1 MKNRLS
7 LKIKIKILFTK
18 ITLILKFK
26 LQTRNIKKNFYFSIM
41 SNKLQE
47 IKKLL
52 KKENMLEKQKKKFND
67 GHNKNNSDMKSLYLR
82 FLIL

>member
-1 MKNRLS
+1 
-7 LKIKIKILFTK
+7 
-18 ITLILKFK
+18 
-26 LQTRNIKKNFYFSIM
+26 M

-67 GHNKNNSDMKSLYLR
+67 GHNKNNSNMKSLYLR

>member
-1 MKNRLS
+1 V
-7 LKIKIKILFTK
+7 
-18 ITLILKFK
+18 
-26 LQTRNIKKNFYFSIM
+26 

-67 GHNKNNSDMKSLYLR
+67 GHNKNNSNMKIAEYYQNLTNSYPEYFNLE
-82 FLIL
+82 

>member
-1 MKNRLS
+1 LKNHLS

-26 LQTRNIKKNFYFSIM
+26 LQTGNIKKNLYFSNV
-41 SNKLQE
+41 SRKLQE

-67 GHNKNNSDMKSLYLR
+67 GHNKNNSNMKSL
-82 FLIL
+82 

>member
-1 MKNRLS
+1 
-7 LKIKIKILFTK
+7 
-18 ITLILKFK
+18 
-26 LQTRNIKKNFYFSIM
+26 M

-67 GHNKNNSDMKSLYLR
+67 GHNKNNSNMKSLYLR
-82 FLIL
+82 FLILWCKPNKKKIKKYFYSWAILLIQSHKVSVEVIIKIFF

>member
-1 MKNRLS
+1 MKNHLS

-26 LQTRNIKKNFYFSIM
+26 LQTGNIKKNLYFSNV
-41 SNKLQE
+41 SRKLQE

-67 GHNKNNSDMKSLYLR
+67 GHNKNNSNMKSL
-82 FLIL
+82 